1 MYANHG
7 FPTLCRLFFALR
19 AKNNRQK
26 KQSTMLPF
34 ALSEVEGQAR
44 IPFAYILNKQEHIMS
59 LSINSAPDG
68 VTIVRLSGRLDL
80 LTAAQLKQDLSKI
93 VGDGQSRLVI
103 DLDAVTFI
111 DSSGLGA
118 LIGGLKAARQAGGDL
133 RIARAGQQARVI
145 LQLTTLDRVLKPYAT
160 IEEALSGY

>member
-1 MYANHG
+1 
-7 FPTLCRLFFALR
+7 
-19 AKNNRQK
+19 
-26 KQSTMLPF
+26 
-34 ALSEVEGQAR
+34 
-44 IPFAYILNKQEHIMS
+44 MS
-59 LSINSAPDG
+59 LAVDSAPG
-68 VTIVRLSGRLDL
+68 GITIVHPSGRLDL
-80 LTAAQLKQDLSKI
+80 LSAAQLRQDLSKL

-133 RIARAGQQARVI
+133 RIARPNLHARVI
-145 LQLTTLDRVLKPYAT
+145 LQLTTLERVLKPYSS